1 MPVTDGQTACW
12 DHIDW
17 GHCPWALSR
26 TFLVETRDPVKLD
39 TIPHSDRR
47 LLCRNACTFLYF
59 IQGEP
64 WCLAKGIIWP
74 TKKENSM
81 LVKGSPTPFKIYQQ
95 FSLWFFFFFFFELRI
110 HWRNIFSVAFLWEV
124 MNRAIREEQ
133 MARGRLCRSQRAV
146 VTVQIKMVTVIL
158 ATERSLTYECTWNP
172 HLHMAFSLRF
182 ILINGVVLI
191 VRDSTPLV
199 GLML

>member
-1 MPVTDGQTACW
+1 MHARFCTSYRVNHGASPKESSDPQRKKIPC
-12 DHIDW
+12 
-17 GHCPWALSR
+17 LSKEAPHPLKFINS
-26 TFLVETRDPVKLD
+26 FLCD
-39 TIPHSDRR
+39 
-47 LLCRNACTFLYF
+47 
-59 IQGEP
+59 
-64 WCLAKGIIWP
+64 
-74 TKKENSM
+74 
-81 LVKGSPTPFKIYQQ
+81 
-95 FSLWFFFFFFFELRI
+95 FFFFFFELRI